1 MAPLVYNV
9 RTTATT
15 SAEVA
20 TVATD
25 WIKADTAKTIPGISL
40 AQVEILVLSEL
51 DGEEHLPEPHLV
63 NRFRHTSPTG
73 TATEFDTDVGLTIG
87 PGGGSTSAGGGTGS
101 SDGSVDGLIGTKLN
115 VFIGIAGVLKVIL
128 LSES

>member
-20 TVATD
+20 TAATD
-25 WIKADTAKTIPGISL
+25 WTKADTAKTIPGISL
-40 AQVEILVLSEL
+40 GQVVILVLSEL
-51 DGEEHLPEPHLV
+51 DGEEHLPEPVPV
-63 NRFRHTSPTG
+63 NIFRHTTPIG
-73 TATEFDTDVGLTIG
+73 TATEFDTDDGLTTG

-101 SDGSVDGLIGTKLN
+101 LDGSVDGLIGTKLN